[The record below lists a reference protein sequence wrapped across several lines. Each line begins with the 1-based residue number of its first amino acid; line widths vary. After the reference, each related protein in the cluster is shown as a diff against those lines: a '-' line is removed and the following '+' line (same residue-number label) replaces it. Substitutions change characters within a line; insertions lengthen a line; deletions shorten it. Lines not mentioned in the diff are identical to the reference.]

1 MVNTEYLPQC
11 CVPVSVTDSEL
22 VSLLGYHDLVHLGK
36 YPSLTDRGDLEI
48 MMRVVD
54 LPVKYGGAVE
64 VCAV

>member
-11 CVPVSVTDSEL
+11 GVPVSVTDSEL

-54 LPVKYGGAVE
+54 LPVKYE
-64 VCAV
+64 VQ